1 MLEWMSKDLGNIRG
15 TRISKVSLSSS
26 AGVGLSIVCA
36 EPNNSIHMVVKFIR
50 ERVQQDFQGCEYQRN
65 IFSHKY
71 CNCNDQASAS

>member
-15 TRISKVSLSSS
+15 TRISKVSLSPS

-36 EPNNSIHMVVKFIR
+36 EPNNNSIHMVVKFIR

-65 IFSHKY
+65 IFSHK
-71 CNCNDQASAS
+71 